1 MCYFHV
7 KHKKLLFLAVLTSFL
22 ILGKIQDGGQDGDH
36 CWWCHR
42 PPAAPPPMVIAVIRP
57 VLEYCLPI
65 FHHSLFTDYL
75 SERVQK
81 KSRLSI
87 IAPDKSYEHCLV
99 SFGLST
105 LYDRHN
111 DQCIKL
117 LNSISSD
124 YSTNSLAC
132 FFRNTEATTIPVKRQ
147 FTT

>member
-1 MCYFHV
+1 MYFLV
-7 KHKKLLFLAVLTSFL
+7 LLKRAKVSFYYL
-22 ILGKIQDGGQDGDH
+22 
-36 CWWCHR
+36 
-42 PPAAPPPMVIAVIRP
+42 VIFYSTVIRP
-57 VLEYCLPI
+57 VIEYCSAI

-75 SERVQK
+75 SESVQK

-105 LYDRHN
+105 LFDRHN

-117 LNSISSD
+117 FNSISSD

-132 FFRNTEATTIPVKRQ
+132 LLRNTEATTIPAKRE
-147 FTT
+147 FTTCPVFAHTASKAPSYPPCAVVQTCYY